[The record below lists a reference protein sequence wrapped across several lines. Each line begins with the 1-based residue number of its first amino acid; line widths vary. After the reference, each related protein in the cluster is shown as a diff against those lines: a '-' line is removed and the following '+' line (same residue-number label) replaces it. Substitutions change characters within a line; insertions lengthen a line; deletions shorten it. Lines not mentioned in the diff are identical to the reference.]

1 MIGRFHMATL
11 EPPDDAAWHLAADH
25 YETSGDMD
33 EDALDWLSD
42 ADCDDEQKDAL
53 LAAGAKY
60 SAVFDMLANPTEVNI
75 ARRR

>member
-33 EDALDWLSD
+33 EDALDWASD
-42 ADCDDEQKDAL
+42 ADLDDDQMATIRDWFRQSSKFATAIDDR
-53 LAAGAKY
+53 LAGEA
-60 SAVFDMLANPTEVNI
+60 
-75 ARRR
+75 

>member
-1 MIGRFHMATL
+1 MIGRFNMATL

-42 ADCDDEQKDAL
+42 ADCDDDQWATIRDWYRQSAKFATAIDDR
-53 LAAGAKY
+53 LAGEA
-60 SAVFDMLANPTEVNI
+60 
-75 ARRR
+75 